1 MTALSPLDAF
11 KAILSG
17 TARALA
23 RDSEAEVGFT
33 ADAPHLVGKAIK
45 VPAPGRTLP
54 RDQVALARGYADASA
69 LKMRH
74 HDKALHGRRAPA
86 EAVAR
91 AVYDAAEQARVEALG
106 ARAMAGVHAPGA

>member
-54 RDQVALARGYADASA
+54 RALFLTLGKLPEAMGVVQFWLNR
-69 LKMRH
+69 LLR
-74 HDKALHGRRAPA
+74 RRA
-86 EAVAR
+86 
-91 AVYDAAEQARVEALG
+91 ALIEYK
-106 ARAMAGVHAPGA
+106 